1 MTLTAR
7 RKADPARRPQLP
19 WSLGTTNW
27 LAKRRHY
34 SHQRARHCTLAND
47 AIETAAIKAVF
58 GERAASIPI
67 SATKALH
74 GHLLG
79 AAGALECVLSLLA
92 MEAAVALPTMHLQTP
107 DPECDLDYVPNA
119 ARATPA
125 VRTTLSNSFAF
136 GGTNAVLVLGA
147 AS

>member
-1 MTLTAR
+1 MPSAVD
-7 RKADPARRPQLP
+7 AINAH
-19 WSLGTTNW
+19 GTGT
-27 LAKRRHY
+27 
-34 SHQRARHCTLAND
+34 QAND
-47 AIETAAIKAVF
+47 SIETAAIKAVF
-58 GERAASIPI
+58 GERAGGIPI

-92 MEAAVALPTMHLQTP
+92 MESAVVLPTMHLQVP
-107 DPECDLDYVPNA
+107 DPACDLDYVPNA
-119 ARATPA
+119 ARKAPA
-125 VRTTLSNSFAF
+125 VRTMLSNSFAF